1 MIGWFLES
9 IWQAALGLALLLG
22 VLVGATF
29 VLGRAIAAGQFT
41 DHDANRCQCPA
52 CTQRRVNS
60 WDRQQVRNQAR
71 NEAEVVR
78 SRTKK
83 NGWRSTVELR
93 TADRIQAK
101 GGFYEVTSLIHMTGV
116 GVQVH
121 LNNLGTGKRSM
132 VLVRNAKLAVRI
144 WQVAD

>member
-9 IWQAALGLALLLG
+9 LWQAALGLVLLLG

-29 VLGRAIAAGQFT
+29 VLGRAIYLGTLT
-41 DHDANRCQCPA
+41 DHDADRCQCPA

-60 WDRQQVRNQAR
+60 WERHKARNQTAQ
-71 NEAEVVR
+71 VQK
-78 SRTKK
+78 RTMK
-83 NGWRSTVELR
+83 NGWRATSELR

-144 WQVAD
+144 WEVAD